1 MEFRVNKNNRVGADS
16 KGWSRRTASLA
27 VSALILLAVSGTAF
41 GQLQVCGAQ
50 AGGST
55 PETHAYAIS
64 SSTGEFEVSWQM
76 FTIPDQMIVTVGG
89 QTLFDT
95 GCAQGSGTETLSLP
109 GGATSATVQIEMRPG
124 RFDGGALA
132 CDEGAP
138 GTAWNFEVRA
148 ENCESVPV
156 PPEFTAIPVPTT
168 NTFGVFFLIL
178 MMLGLASVTLRM
190 RLS

>member
-1 MEFRVNKNNRVGADS
+1 MEFRGKTMNQVGGNSAEWN
-16 KGWSRRTASLA
+16 GQVAVRTLLVLLFLA
-27 VSALILLAVSGTAF
+27 LSGSAF
-41 GQLQVCGAQ
+41 GQLQVCGAE

-95 GCAQGSGTETLSLP
+95 GCAQGTGTETLTLP

-138 GTAWNFEVRA
+138 NTAWNFEVRA

-156 PPEFTAIPVPTT
+156 EPEFTAIPVPTT
-168 NTFGVFFLIL
+168 NAFGVLFLIL
-178 MMLGLASVTLRM
+178 MMLAVASVALRM
-190 RLS
+190 RVS